1 MKIPKDA
8 IISVSYT
15 QPLKCTLDRR
25 THLKLS
31 KCFDC
36 VCSRCAD
43 PTEHK
48 TFCGA
53 IICSRC
59 KVSKMVSTHP
69 LDPLAHWACVGC
81 EHRIPARQIA
91 LGNKTLQD
99 EIEALDKKSPREFEK
114 FLLRYK
120 DTLHAQNTHVVQV
133 KYALVQLY
141 GNVAGFYLNGKFNF
155 DRDFVRNFQNGI
167 CFGLP

>member
-1 MKIPKDA
+1 
-8 IISVSYT
+8 
-15 QPLKCTLDRR
+15 
-25 THLKLS
+25 
-31 KCFDC
+31 
-36 VCSRCAD
+36 
-43 PTEHK
+43 
-48 TFCGA
+48 
-53 IICSRC
+53 
-59 KVSKMVSTHP
+59 MVSTHP